1 MPNVP
6 LYEQAQKRLQRL
18 RFRGGMPAG
27 AIAVLGFVLTGLVY
41 NAIGIL
47 QMPQSG
53 LKTFE
58 IVWVSLTACVLVILL
73 ALAVA
78 AGLEHVG
85 EWLTPKPPSEEW
97 LRGELRQRS
106 IAAAHGAH
114 TSSEGKPRG
123 QEGTQGGSS
132 SAA

>member
-1 MPNVP
+1 MPYVSLSEP
-6 LYEQAQKRLQRL
+6 AQKRLHRL
-18 RFRGGMPAG
+18 RFRGGIAAA
-27 AIAVLGFVLTGLVY
+27 AIAVLGFALIGLVY
-41 NAIGIL
+41 NAVGIL
-47 QMPQSG
+47 RLPQSG

-73 ALAVA
+73 ALATA
-78 AGLEHVG
+78 AGLEHLG

-97 LRGELRQRS
+97 LREELRQRS

-114 TSSEGKPRG
+114 TSGEGKPRG
-123 QEGTQGGSS
+123 SEATQSGSS